1 MYLYITTRYFI
12 YKNVSLHFNGS
23 NGDGPGVRF
32 RTNSEGC
39 RVVGELK
46 VDADIVAF
54 TGSDK
59 RLKDNI
65 NPIADAINKVKSISG
80 NTFEWNEKSNHQGE
94 DTGVIAQEI
103 EALGLPGTVETRS
116 NGYKAVKYERLVPLL
131 IEAIKELSDKV
142 DVLEQ
147 KLSDK

>member
-1 MYLYITTRYFI
+1 MHWGI
-12 YKNVSLHFNGS
+12 
-23 NGDGPGVRF
+23 VRF

-80 NTFEWNEKSNHQGE
+80 NTFEWNEKSNHQGQ

>member
-1 MYLYITTRYFI
+1 MKYDGGVTLYHSGTEKFKTQSAGA
-12 YKNVSLHFNGS
+12 KVS
-23 NGDGPGVRF
+23 
-32 RTNSEGC
+32 
-39 RVVGELK
+39 GELK
-46 VDADIVAF
+46 VTEDIIAF
-54 TGSDK
+54 HASDE